1 MLRREF
7 FAASVLGA
15 LALRTRATE
24 AGPCAPMGW
33 HPYLWTPDAPALP
46 PDGALLVSL
55 EAGGPG
61 AGSANTDYFPSEITL
76 RDDRGVVP
84 FTTSNA
90 APTVRLLRP
99 NRAARGALSVAGV
112 GRSFQHPVVA
122 GGPAL
127 RVLFDGAARPAP
139 AAPALASVTVR
150 RAQDL
155 ASLAAAASPLG
166 RTQGPPPP
174 SYLALLNGP
183 PPADA
188 AFLVVA
194 MATRPAGR
202 PFEGFCGGFSVAG
215 QNMVTVFAPRGRCG
229 PPMLGSPPSQGAS
242 VVAAWIDRYGRLSPP
257 SAAVTVT
264 GS

>member
-1 MLRREF
+1 MHRREF

-15 LALRTRATE
+15 LALRARATE

-46 PDGALLVSL
+46 PDGSLLVSL

-61 AGSANTDYFPSEITL
+61 ASTANTDYFPSEITL
-76 RDDRGVVP
+76 RDDRGAVP
-84 FTTSNA
+84 FTALNP
-90 APTVRLLRP
+90 APSVRLLRP
-99 NRAARGALSVAGV
+99 NRAPHGAVTVAGV
-112 GRSFQHPVVA
+112 GRSFQHSLPA

-127 RVLFDGAARPAP
+127 RVLFDATARPAP
-139 AAPALASVTVR
+139 AAPTLAGVTVR

-166 RTQGPPPP
+166 RMQGPPPP

-188 AFLVVA
+188 AFLVIA
-194 MATRPAGR
+194 MAQRPAGR

-215 QNMVTVFAPRGRCG
+215 QTMVTVFSPRGRCG

-242 VVAAWIDRYGRLSPP
+242 VVAAWVDRYGRLSPP
-257 SAAVTVT
+257 SAAVTV
-264 GS
+264 SAS